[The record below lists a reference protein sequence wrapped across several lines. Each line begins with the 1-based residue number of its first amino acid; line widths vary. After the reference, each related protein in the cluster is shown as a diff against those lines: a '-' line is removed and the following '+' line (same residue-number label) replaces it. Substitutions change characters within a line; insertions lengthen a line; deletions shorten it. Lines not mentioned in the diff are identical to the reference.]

1 MIRAEVSPLGLKLLL
16 PNNILFAAV
25 DVLYEQEYDYG
36 RIYLIN
42 ANTGELVDQDRSV
55 SMIDVAQWN
64 FDLTGA
70 YNTRSGGTT
79 PGNASGY
86 TSTYDVELDEAG
98 NLYSLSFY
106 GWTVEKWMYDGELPI
121 VTSVE
126 PIENTLPGEYR
137 LNQNYPNPF
146 NPATTIEFSIPSA
159 GPVRLAVYDLLG
171 KEVATLVDEQM
182 SAGSYRVSF
191 DARELPSGTYLYT
204 LRSAGATV
212 TQKMVLLK

>member
-1 MIRAEVSPLGLKLLL
+1 MGLKLLL

-25 DVLYEQEYDYG
+25 DVVFEHTYEYG

-42 ANTGELVDQDRSV
+42 ANTGALADPDLAV
-55 SMIDVAQWN
+55 SRIDVAQWN

-70 YNTRSGGTT
+70 YDSRSGGTD

-86 TSTYDVELDEAG
+86 TSTWDVGLDEAG
-98 NLYSLSFY
+98 YLYSQSNY
-106 GWTVEKWMYDGELPI
+106 GWTVEKWAYNGELPV

-126 PIENTLPGEYR
+126 PIDQTLPGEFH

-146 NPATTIEFSIPSA
+146 NPATTIEFSIAKA
-159 GPVRLAVYDLLG
+159 GAVRLSVYDMLG
-171 KEVATLVDEQM
+171 REVATLVDEAM
-182 SAGSYRVSF
+182 EAGSYRVTF

-204 LRSAGATV
+204 LRSAGTSL